1 LQVLVISAEIVLNQ
15 GRKAAAEALVV
26 TGHAI
31 TAGVPDTR
39 PEIVLNQGK
48 KVEVD
53 AAVAEEAAEVEDA
66 AAEEVDAEG
75 AVVTKVLNSPLIK
88 RGSMQFKRYMGSHSC
103 EARLLEK
110 SSTL

>member
-53 AAVAEEAAEVEDA
+53 AAVAE
-66 AAEEVDAEG
+66 VDAEG